1 MGQFLPRVSLGGL
14 GSLMLTASDKDTK
27 MFEASTTRADATLAA
42 IETITSHQN
51 GGME

>member
-14 GSLMLTASDKDTK
+14 GSCLTASDIDTK